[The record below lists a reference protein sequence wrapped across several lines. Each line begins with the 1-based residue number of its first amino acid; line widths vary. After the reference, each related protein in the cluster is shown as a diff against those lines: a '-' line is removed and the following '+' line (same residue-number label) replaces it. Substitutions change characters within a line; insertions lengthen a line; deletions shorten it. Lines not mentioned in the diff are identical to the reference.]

1 MLLRIFSDFHAE
13 LWLQIASGYKY
24 VLAFMALGFLT
35 HFLPDAWQERIIA
48 ALRRCNVVV
57 CALLLTAVI
66 YIVIQI
72 KSSTIQ
78 PFIYF
83 QF

>member
-1 MLLRIFSDFHAE
+1 MLKQIFTDFHPE
-13 LWLQIASGYKY
+13 LFWQVVVSYKY
-24 VLAFMALGFLT
+24 VFMLIALGYLT
-35 HFLPDAWQERIIA
+35 HFIPDSWQERMIYCLKRGNI
-48 ALRRCNVVV
+48 VVD
-57 CALLLTAVI
+57 ALLITAVI